1 MRLPLPL
8 RGSTRLPRTPAPRRL
23 TPDPYPCQ
31 TAPLRK
37 RPAPPRLTPRERPIR
52 SRAAAEAGL
61 KSAST
66 IPPPRLRLRRPFFR
80 FLYPAP
86 LIAMPPLF
94 RRKPAPVNRIP
105 DPFLHPQGIFV
116 FYFLQKMSTS
126 QAVKDKLPKEFP
138 FAKRGKVM
146 IPQKFNM
153 GFHVT
158 MLDKYSKAMPKRQPS
173 AIDRSSTTGMYWND
187 TRKFNKELYTAY

>member
-8 RGSTRLPRTPAPRRL
+8 RGSTRLPRTPAPCRL

-37 RPAPPRLTPRERPIR
+37 RPAPPRLTPRLERTR
-52 SRAAAEAGL
+52 SRAAAVAGL
-61 KSAST
+61 KSASMK
-66 IPPPRLRLRRPFFR
+66 PPPRLRRPFLR

-94 RRKPAPVNRIP
+94 RRTPAPVNRTP

-173 AIDRSSTTGMYWND
+173 AIDRSSATGMYWND